1 MGGGDLV
8 IAVAACAC
16 VALACWAFVALDLGR
31 KAIALTAATEERR
44 RADAAALD
52 FASLS
57 KRLERLEKDERDM
70 AAVLRGR
77 R

>member
-1 MGGGDLV
+1 MTYALLICATV
-8 IAVAACAC
+8 AV
-16 VALACWAFVALDLGR
+16 ACWAFVALDLGR
-31 KAIALTAATEERR
+31 RAIALTAATEERR